1 MNFGVRTVRKS
12 EECAKTHLRAPG
24 SQKKFQ
30 GLCPLEGR
38 KGRKERGGEGKVG
51 PPNFETVVAP
61 LKITRW
67 WRHQLNV
74 RQLA

>member
-38 KGRKERGGEGKVG
+38 KGRKGRGREGWT
-51 PPNFETVVAP
+51 PPNFETMVAP
-61 LKITRW
+61 LQVKDV
-67 WRHQLNV
+67 L
-74 RQLA
+74 

>member
-1 MNFGVRTVRKS
+1 MTVMLNKFIS
-12 EECAKTHLRAPG
+12 ISPSPNQAPG

-30 GLCPLEGR
+30 GLCPLEER

-61 LKITRW
+61 LLSGICYKLTKRF
-67 WRHQLNV
+67 
-74 RQLA
+74 